1 MYNKTKI
8 LSVFIAALWAAMVV
22 GTIVSTLN
30 VGIIISAITLVL
42 FVGTTVFQKRW
53 HIQTAIGLVALLT
66 VVTVNVGVNAGAGI
80 VSATIVLILWIDL
93 RKRGEA

>member
-22 GTIVSTLN
+22 GTLLSTINIGIV
-30 VGIIISAITLVL
+30 ISAITLIL

-53 HIQTAIGLVALLT
+53 HVHTACGLVALLT
-66 VVTVNVGVNAGAGI
+66 VVTVNNGVNAGAGI
-80 VSATIVLILWIDL
+80 VAATIVLILWVDL
-93 RKRGEA
+93 RKRSEA

>member
-8 LSVFIAALWAAMVV
+8 ISVFIAALWAAMVV

-30 VGIIISAITLVL
+30 VGIIISAITLIL

-53 HIQTAIGLVALLT
+53 HVHTACGLVALLT
-66 VVTVNVGVNAGAGI
+66 VITVNSGVNAGAGI
-80 VSATIVLILWIDL
+80 VAATIVLILWVDL
-93 RKRGEA
+93 RKRSEA